1 MPRSPSTPKPEA
13 PTTALKPRK
22 APGVRDIARAT
33 KLSTATVSRVV
44 NGAADVAPA
53 TRQRVLDAV
62 NRLGYLPNSAAR
74 ALSTRRS
81 RTIGAIIPTLA
92 HSIFA
97 TFLSAVERELA
108 LHSYALI
115 IATTGGGGL
124 LNEARRARDLVDLG
138 AEGLIV
144 SGAARDQA
152 FERFVVERGLP
163 VVVTSVFD
171 PTNALPTIGY
181 DNRALGRVAL
191 DHLVTL
197 GHRRMA
203 VLHGPVADND
213 RTRMRLDG
221 VRDAAAGLDLR
232 LIETTLD
239 ATGGAAAARQALAPR
254 VRPTALLCLSDV
266 LALGALFEARRA
278 QLEVP
283 RQLSVLGFDDLEWAA
298 VSDPPLSTLHLPT
311 ELMGRL
317 AAQARVQRLDHG
329 LPIRALKLEAGF
341 VGRASTAPPPG
352 RARR

>member
-1 MPRSPSTPKPEA
+1 MPRSPANPKPEA
-13 PTTALKPRK
+13 SPPAPK

-44 NGAADVAPA
+44 NGAADVAPE

-97 TFLSAVERELA
+97 TFLNAVERELA
-108 LHSYALI
+108 LHNYALI

-124 LNEARRARDLVDLG
+124 QNEARRARDLLDLG

-144 SGAARDQA
+144 AGVARDRA

-163 VVVTSVFD
+163 VVATSVFD
-171 PTNALPTIGY
+171 PANPLPTIGY

-191 DHLVTL
+191 GHLVTL
-197 GHRRMA
+197 GHRRIA

-213 RTRMRLDG
+213 RTVMRLEG
-221 VRDAAAGLDLR
+221 VRDAAEGLDLR

-239 ATGGAAAARQALAPR
+239 AGGGAAAARQALALR
-254 VRPTALLCLSDV
+254 ARPTALLCLSDV

-278 QLEVP
+278 QLDVP
-283 RQLSVLGFDDLEWAA
+283 RQLSVLGFDDLDWAA
-298 VSDPPLSTLHLPT
+298 VCDPPLSTLHLPT

-317 AAQARVQRLDHG
+317 AAQALVQRLDHG

-341 VGRASTAPPPG
+341 VGRASTAPPA
-352 RARR
+352 ARTRR